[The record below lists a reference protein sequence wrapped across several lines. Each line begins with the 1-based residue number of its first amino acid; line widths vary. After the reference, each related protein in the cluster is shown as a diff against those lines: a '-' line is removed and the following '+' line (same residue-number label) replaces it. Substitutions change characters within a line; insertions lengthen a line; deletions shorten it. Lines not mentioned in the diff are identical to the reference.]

1 MNLEERILQRKR
13 RRDRRQ
19 LVLEEASLSPVWHPE
34 EPTGRGPTVERLL
47 DRLEPVFDHR
57 VPENVYVRGPAGSG
71 KSAVVTALFAHFTRL
86 LSSPEDSIVTTT
98 RGGSAENRSFAY
110 VDLREATSEFEFYHA
125 VLDATTTESVPRRGL
140 STSDLRGRVDG
151 HLRGGRVLVVALDH
165 ADEDGADRLASF
177 VNELESLGHRTSWV
191 AVGRGDRDDVLPDPR
206 ATSTVTVEPYR
217 RAELADILTAR
228 LSTGVTRNATTHQ
241 QVRRLAEW
249 AEGDAHDAL
258 AALLGAVD
266 AASEAGSDVVEDEHF
281 DAGMASVPR
290 PCVSLGR
297 VLALSSNRRGVLRT
311 LVTLGPEERASVGRA
326 AASVAASSSLSEST
340 ITRYLYEF
348 AETGIVERVPV
359 EGSRGAGRPPSRVET
374 RVPTR
379 AFLRLTR
386 GDEGE

>member
-1 MNLEERILQRKR
+1 M
-13 RRDRRQ
+13 
-19 LVLEEASLSPVWHPE
+19 LEEASLSPVWHPE

-57 VPENVYVRGPAGSG
+57 TPENVYVRGPAGSG
-71 KSAVVTALFAHFTRL
+71 KSAVVTALFAHLARL

-110 VDLREATSEFEFYHA
+110 VDLRETTSEFEFYHA
-125 VLDATTTESVPRRGL
+125 VLDATTSESVPRRGL
-140 STSDLRGRVDG
+140 STADLRGRVDD

-165 ADEDGADRLASF
+165 VDEGGTDQLASF
-177 VNELESLGHRTSWV
+177 TGELASLGYRTSWV
-191 AVGRGDRDDVLPDPR
+191 AVGRAAPEDVLPDPR
-206 ATSTVTVEPYR
+206 ATSEVTVKPYH
-217 RAELADILTAR
+217 RAELADVLTAR
-228 LSTGVTRNATTHQ
+228 LSTGVTRDATTHQ
-241 QVRRLAEW
+241 QVRRLAAW

-266 AASEAGSDVVEDEHF
+266 AALEADSDVIEDEHF

-297 VLALSSNRRGVLRT
+297 VLALSENRRAVLRH
-311 LVTLGPEERASVGRA
+311 LVTLPPDERASVGRA
-326 AASVAASSSLSEST
+326 ASAVASSSSLSEST

-348 AETGIVERVPV
+348 AEAGIVERVPV
-359 EGSRGAGRPPSRVET
+359 EGAHGAGRPPSRVET

-386 GDEGE
+386 GED